1 MRRPQERKR
10 RHASKKDMEDSRYRL
25 YRSTMPRLTPKMS
38 AAAGPV
44 HEIRA
49 PPAVRETLS
58 VAQAGANLSR
68 WVSDILPV
76 KDGGLL
82 RGDT

>member
-49 PPAVRETLS
+49 PPLFAKPYPWLKR
-58 VAQAGANLSR
+58 AR
-68 WVSDILPV
+68 I
-76 KDGGLL
+76 
-82 RGDT
+82 